1 MTRLQE
7 AQRIVAGVEPALRA
21 QLTMDPKAGLAI
33 AGITAQQV
41 TALTSE
47 RGAGGMCDGLS
58 FSDHDTVFY
67 APTPDSRQENFTL
80 AHEFA
85 HLIVNR
91 DDDALTWLAD
101 QDQPAVELERL
112 CNEIASALLVPDDLL
127 NSVVGVG
134 PVTGQ
139 HLIDL
144 FLRSAASQV
153 ACAIAL
159 ARRLNANGAIVLTD
173 RDTSTVVHASL
184 VGELSIYPSK
194 NQDIPEGHPLLRIT
208 PGDQFRVKSFWA
220 TPWGQR
226 IPMYLSASA
235 TAKRAYAVLADVD
248 LWSIEK
254 FHAPQSSQ
262 QRRERPRADIR
273 CPCGFVG
280 IATGWPCP
288 ECDQQF
294 CPECRRC
301 DCARRAAAMVQCA
314 RCFLDVPA
322 IDVEAGLCSGCR

>member
-7 AQRIVAGVEPALRA
+7 AQRIVASIDPAVRA
-21 QLTMDPKAGLAI
+21 QLTLDPKAGLVT
-33 AGITAQQV
+33 AGITAQPV

-58 FSDHDTVFY
+58 FSEHNTIFY
-67 APTPDSRQENFTL
+67 APTPDSRRENFTL

-85 HLIVNR
+85 HLTVNE
-91 DDDALTWLAD
+91 DDHALSWLAD
-101 QDQPAVELERL
+101 RDQPAVELERL
-112 CNEIASALLVPDDLL
+112 CDEIASALLVPDDLL
-127 NSVVGVG
+127 DAVVGVG

-139 HLIDL
+139 HLLDL
-144 FLRSAASQV
+144 FLGSVASQI
-153 ACAIAL
+153 ACSIAL

-194 NQDIPEGHPLLRIT
+194 NQPIPEGHPLLRIT
-208 PGDQFRVKSFWA
+208 PGDQLRVKSFWA

-226 IPMYLSASA
+226 TPIYLSASA

-254 FHAPQSSQ
+254 FHAPQPSQ
-262 QRRERPRADIR
+262 QRKARPRADIR

-280 IATGWPCP
+280 NATGWPCP
-288 ECDQQF
+288 ECDQPF
-294 CPECRRC
+294 CPQCQRC
-301 DCARRAAAMVQCA
+301 DCARRAAATEQCT
-314 RCFLDVPA
+314 RCFRNVPT
-322 IDVEAGLCSGCR
+322 IDVKDGLCSDCR